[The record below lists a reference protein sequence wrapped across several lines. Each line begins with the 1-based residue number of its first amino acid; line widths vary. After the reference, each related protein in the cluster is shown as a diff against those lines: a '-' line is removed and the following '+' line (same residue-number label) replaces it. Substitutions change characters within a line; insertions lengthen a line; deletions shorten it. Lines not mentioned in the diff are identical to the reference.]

1 MFYSTIW
8 RLMISAMTRD
18 AKPKSESESIT
29 FRVERNVLDKLRAE
43 AERKMESVN
52 ILGNQIFKEYV
63 YWHSPAAE
71 AGMMYTSKKN
81 LVRIMDK
88 LTQEQIN
95 QIVDEHLKD
104 EFVGQVEMITGEY
117 NITSFLRSV
126 EYWMSSSDIHYRHD
140 VKDRIHT
147 YVILH
152 EMGKKW
158 SYFFEWWFKG
168 AFKTLKASD
177 AEVNAADDAIVFKL
191 SMD

>member
-8 RLMISAMTRD
+8 RLMISAMARD

-71 AGMMYTSKKN
+71 AGMMYMSKKN

-104 EFVGQVEMITGEY
+104 EFVGQVQMITGEY
-117 NITSFLRSV
+117 NITSFLRSL
-126 EYWMSSSDIHYRHD
+126 ESWMSSSGIHYRHD
-140 VKDRIHT
+140 LKDRIHT

-158 SYFFEWWFKG
+158 SYFFERWLKG
-168 AFKTLKASD
+168 AFKTFKAKD
-177 AEVNAADDAIVFKL
+177 EEVNATDDTIVLKL

>member
-1 MFYSTIW
+1 
-8 RLMISAMTRD
+8 MISPMARD
-18 AKPKSESESIT
+18 AKRKSESESIT

-88 LTQEQIN
+88 LTEEQIN

-104 EFVGQVEMITGEY
+104 EFIGQVEMITGEY
-117 NITSFLRSV
+117 NIISYLRAV
-126 EYWMSSSDIHYRHD
+126 ENWMSASGIHYRHD

-147 YVILH
+147 YVILLRWEKSGLIFSKNGSKEH
-152 EMGKKW
+152 
-158 SYFFEWWFKG
+158 
-168 AFKTLKASD
+168 LK
-177 AEVNAADDAIVFKL
+177 L
-191 SMD
+191 

>member
-1 MFYSTIW
+1 MFYSIIW
-8 RLMISAMTRD
+8 RLMISMVRD

-29 FRVERNVLDKLRAE
+29 FRVEKNVLDKLRAE

-71 AGMMYTSKKN
+71 AGMMYASKKN

-126 EYWMSSSDIHYRHD
+126 EGWMSSSDIHYRHD

-168 AFKTLKASD
+168 AFRTLKAKD
-177 AEVNAADDAIVFKL
+177 AAVITADDTIVLKL
-191 SMD
+191 SID